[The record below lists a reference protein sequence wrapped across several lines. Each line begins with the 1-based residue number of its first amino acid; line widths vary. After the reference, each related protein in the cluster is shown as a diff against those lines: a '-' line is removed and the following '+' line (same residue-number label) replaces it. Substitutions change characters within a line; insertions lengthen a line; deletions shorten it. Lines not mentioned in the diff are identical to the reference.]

1 MTVELNSAVHS
12 DVQMPHWFSIW
23 YLIPLFFCGGFFCM
37 DSFCRGVAWLL
48 VVAVTSFNV
57 SQGMVTEEGW

>member
-1 MTVELNSAVHS
+1 
-12 DVQMPHWFSIW
+12 
-23 YLIPLFFCGGFFCM
+23 M

-57 SQGMVTEEGW
+57 SQGMVTEEG